1 MQRMADN
8 RGETMTDEAEVLRDP
23 GFRKLLKQR
32 SRWRWGF
39 SGGLVGSY
47 LLYVVAGIYIPEVY
61 ATPFA
66 GLSIPW
72 GVVLG
77 YLIIGLSI
85 VLSVIYVRA
94 INKLKSFGHGEQGGD
109 R

>member
-1 MQRMADN
+1 
-8 RGETMTDEAEVLRDP
+8 MTDEAEILKEP
-23 GFRKLLKQR
+23 GFRKLLRQR
-32 SRWRWGF
+32 SRWRWGL

-66 GLSIPW
+66 GSSVPW
-72 GVVLG
+72 GIVLG
-77 YLIIGLSI
+77 YLIIGFSI
-85 VLSVIYVRA
+85 GLSVIYVRA
-94 INKLKSFGHGEQGGD
+94 INKLKRFGHGEPGRD